1 MPGQTMDEIEAR
13 IAGSPNL
20 SDENHEALLQRLKAL
35 RTEVT
40 DLSATSVEDAHN
52 ITA

>member
-1 MPGQTMDEIEAR
+1 MDEIEAR
-13 IAGSPNL
+13 IAGFPNL